1 MKKSASSSS
10 NNHNNINKE
19 KPVPPIPA
27 ENNKKSDLPSKI
39 IFEVSDFSITLNI
52 LVLTYIYSN
61 RKRNQ
66 QNLTTIIIIN
76 PIRENLVN

>member
-10 NNHNNINKE
+10 NNHSNINKE

-76 PIRENLVN
+76 SLRENLVN

>member
-10 NNHNNINKE
+10 NNHSNINKE

-66 QNLTTIIIIN
+66 QNLTTVIIIN

>member
-39 IFEVSDFSITLNI
+39 VFEVSDFS
-52 LVLTYIYSN
+52 N
-61 RKRNQ
+61 R
-66 QNLTTIIIIN
+66 
-76 PIRENLVN
+76 

>member
-10 NNHNNINKE
+10 NNHSNINKE